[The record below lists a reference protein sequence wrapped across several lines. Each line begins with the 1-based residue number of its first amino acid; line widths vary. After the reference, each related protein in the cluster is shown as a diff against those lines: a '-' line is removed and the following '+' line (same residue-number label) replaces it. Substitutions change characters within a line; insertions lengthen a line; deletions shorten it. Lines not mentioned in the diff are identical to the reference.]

1 MSSHQARHEAGLK
14 QHLAA
19 TDPDL
24 YGRLMLGMAT
34 NPAETAKLQ
43 ALDVL
48 LASANA
54 GKQSGFYS
62 DFDPSAGSWTSP
74 ADVSRVGFDQIR
86 PLIGDY
92 VTETKRQL
100 DEFMSFRNTA
110 PSPTSTR

>member
-1 MSSHQARHEAGLK
+1 M
-14 QHLAA
+14 AA
-19 TDPDL
+19 S
-24 YGRLMLGMAT
+24 
-34 NPAETAKLQ
+34 PAETAKLQ
-43 ALDVL
+43 ALDAV
-48 LASANA
+48 LASVNA

-62 DFDPSAGSWTSP
+62 DVDPSAGSWTSP

-110 PSPTSTR
+110 SGPASAR